1 MITDIIKLITNN
13 NFNSV
18 YTEPNSKFFNTVALK
33 SFNKILELN
42 NFNIIAEFKYLKDN
56 IVDFDLINY
65 EKEYIDGY
73 ITLKNGENFLYRKS
87 NINGGIVLTVVPEFN
102 KDKIMIFCEEP
113 YMSNIIY
120 RNSNGNL
127 THYERSKILSVSGIN
142 LQENTRNISVYNNSD
157 IMAKF
162 FIDINSEN
170 NDFYIKSIS
179 NYTSKSNT
187 FTKQE
192 GQFWFC
198 SEKVEDAE
206 LHTKG
211 NLIINELNKDY
222 FKSVS
227 KKLTSNNLQKI
238 NKETANLIISH
249 NVCAKQM

>member
-162 FIDINSEN
+162 FVDINPEN

-179 NYTSKSNT
+179 NYTGKSNT

-198 SEKVEDAE
+198 SEKIEDAE

-211 NLIINELNKDY
+211 NLIINDLNKNY

-227 KKLTSNNLQKI
+227 KKLTSNNLQEI

>member
-18 YTEPNSKFFNTVALK
+18 YTEHNSKFFNTVALK

-162 FIDINSEN
+162 FVDINPEN

-179 NYTSKSNT
+179 NYTGKSNT

-198 SEKVEDAE
+198 SEKIEDAE

-211 NLIINELNKDY
+211 NLIINDLNKNY

-227 KKLTSNNLQKI
+227 KKLTSNNLQEI